1 MQILEF
7 KEDKEEKG
15 CGENY
20 LRLKKKK
27 TRMVVYG

>member
-7 KEDKEEKG
+7 KEDKENG

-27 TRMVVYG
+27 TGIVVYG